1 MEIEHARKQLGMTQA
16 QLAAAIGVS
25 ERTVQNWEWGRTA
38 PKDAQVKAIEQL
50 VAEGKPMTVARLW
63 AVIESQQRV
72 IEALSQKVGKN
83 KGTDN
88 QHNGCQ

>member
-1 MEIEHARKQLGMTQA
+1 MDIENARHELGMTQA

-25 ERTVQNWEWGRTA
+25 ERTVQNWECGRTA
-38 PKDAQVKAIEQL
+38 PRDAQVKAIEQL

-72 IEALSQKVGKN
+72 IEALSQQVGKN
-83 KGTDN
+83 KSTDN
-88 QHNGCQ
+88 QQNSCQ

>member
-1 MEIEHARKQLGMTQA
+1 MDIEKARHELGMTQA

-38 PKDAQVKAIEQL
+38 PRPAQVKAIEQL
-50 VAEGKPMTVARLW
+50 VAEGQPVTVARLW

-83 KGTDN
+83 KSTDN
-88 QHNGCQ
+88 LLNG

>member
-1 MEIEHARKQLGMTQA
+1 MTQA

-25 ERTVQNWEWGRTA
+25 ERTVQNWESGKTA
-38 PKDAQVKAIEQL
+38 PRAAQVKAIEQL

-72 IEALSQKVGKN
+72 IEALSQQVEKN
-83 KGTDN
+83 KSTDN
-88 QHNGCQ
+88 LLNG